1 MMWFKNLIIYNI
13 TRSINFDA
21 ERLEQQLA
29 DFAFSPCSSQE
40 RARLGWVP
48 VIDDGESLIH
58 VSGHH
63 ILLHAH
69 RETKILPAEVINYEA
84 KAKVAKQE
92 AEQQRKLKEIE
103 RRDIRDEVWQTLLPR
118 AFSKHADTLI
128 WIDTKSQQIIIDVNS
143 HKQAEDMLALLR
155 KTIGSLP
162 VAPLNVQ
169 KPIELTL
176 TEWVRSSD
184 LPAGFSLLESAELK
198 SALEGGGVIRC
209 KQQELA
215 SDEIASHIEAQK
227 MVTKLE
233 LNWQDRINFMLCN
246 NFAIKRIKFA
256 DQLREQNDDINLHDQ
271 AARFDAD
278 FTLMTGELSA
288 LINDLNNALGGKAE
302 S

>member
-63 ILLHAH
+63 ILLRAH
-69 RETKILPAEVINYEA
+69 RETKILPAEVINYEV
-84 KAKVAKQE
+84 KAKVAKLE

-128 WIDTKSQQIIIDVNS
+128 WVDTKSQQIIIDVNS

-169 KPIELTL
+169 KSIELTL

-246 NFAIKRIKFA
+246 NFAINRIKFA
-256 DQLREQNDDINLHDQ
+256 DQLREQNDDIDLHDQ

>member
-13 TRSINFDA
+13 TRTINFDA

-40 RARLGWVP
+40 RARRGWAP

-58 VSGHH
+58 MSGHH
-63 ILLHAH
+63 ILLRAH
-69 RETKILPAEVINYEA
+69 RETKILPAEVINYEV
-84 KAKVAKQE
+84 KAKVAKLE
-92 AEQQRKLKEIE
+92 AEQQRKLKEFE
-103 RRDIRDEVWQTLLPR
+103 RRDIRDEMWQTLLPR

-128 WIDTKSQQIIIDVNS
+128 WIDTQSHRIIIDVTSN
-143 HKQAEDMLALLR
+143 KQAEDMLALLR

-162 VAPLNVQ
+162 VSPLNVQ

-184 LPAGFSLLESAELK
+184 LPAGFSLLEGAELK

-233 LNWQDRINFMLCN
+233 LNWQGRINFMLCN

-256 DQLREQNDDINLHDQ
+256 DQLRDQNDDIDPHDQ

-288 LINDLNNALGGKAE
+288 LINDLNNALGGNTE

>member
-63 ILLHAH
+63 ILLRAH
-69 RETKILPAEVINYEA
+69 RETKILPAEVINYEV
-84 KAKVAKQE
+84 KAKVAKLE

-256 DQLREQNDDINLHDQ
+256 DQLREQNDDIDLHDQ